1 MSRYRYALSAL
12 VPVVLAL
19 AAAPAAA
26 SSVQVWDTTA
36 SNWSNNGV
44 AHLVGPTSLSY
55 LGVTWA
61 CAADLTVTVSA
72 GVAQVTAASFS
83 GSTVCSAI
91 TPSLLPWPATPAA
104 AAYTGAN
111 PPFLGAP
118 TLTPTLWSLA
128 ISSVRLSFSGPPS
141 FYCPSTT
148 GSSTISGVID
158 VADQAGAPPAAP
170 TANRFVFRNMLGPCA
185 LQTRSP
191 QALVADPALRI
202 VP

>member
-12 VPVVLAL
+12 VPAVLAF
-19 AAAPAAA
+19 AALPAAA
-26 SSVQVWDTTA
+26 SSVQVWDAAA

-44 AHLVGPTSLSY
+44 AHFTGPIVLGY
-55 LGVTWA
+55 LGVQWA
-61 CAADLTVTVSA
+61 CAADWTVTVSA
-72 GVAQVTAASFS
+72 GVAKVTAASFS
-83 GSTVCSAI
+83 GSSICSGL

-104 AAYTGAN
+104 AAYAGAN
-111 PPFLGAP
+111 PPFPGAP

-128 ISSVRLSFSGPPS
+128 LSGVRLGVSGPPS

-148 GSSTISGVID
+148 GSGTLSGVID

-170 TANRFVFRNMLGPCA
+170 TANRFVFRSMLGPCA
-185 LQTRSP
+185 LQTLSP
-191 QALVADPALRI
+191 NALVADPALRI